1 MPAPTNTSYES
12 WLFRSFVNQMSSQHS
27 TTALSWRKL
36 YLSRAKLKAS
46 SRTSALLSGFAMVA
60 LVEITIDEDIPGLL
74 LILFSICT
82 TLLVS
87 VHLLALMISTC
98 ILPHIEAVS
107 NVHNVNAVKESPHEK
122 MQGFIQM
129 AWAFSTGLGII
140 LFLAEITIICWLQ
153 FLSVNKDA
161 AIASTAIVV
170 PVLII
175 FLLFAAFFYRR
186 LISHKYERSYRDLE
200 DLQQIAEELQ
210 NNSQLENLNSTQ
222 QPQTV

>member
-1 MPAPTNTSYES
+1 
-12 WLFRSFVNQMSSQHS
+12 
-27 TTALSWRKL
+27 
-36 YLSRAKLKAS
+36 
-46 SRTSALLSGFAMVA
+46 
-60 LVEITIDEDIPGLL
+60 
-74 LILFSICT
+74 
-82 TLLVS
+82 
-87 VHLLALMISTC
+87 
-98 ILPHIEAVS
+98 
-107 NVHNVNAVKESPHEK
+107 

-153 FLSVNKDA
+153 FLNVNKDA